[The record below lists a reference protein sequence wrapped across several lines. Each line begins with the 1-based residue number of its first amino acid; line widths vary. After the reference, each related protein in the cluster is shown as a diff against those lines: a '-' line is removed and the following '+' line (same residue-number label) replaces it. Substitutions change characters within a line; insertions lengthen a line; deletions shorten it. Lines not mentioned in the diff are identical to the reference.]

1 MAIRYSGDAEVRVI
15 WNPRTREYSASVR
28 DLMTPKLSWS
38 GHVPR
43 QGLGLGDTPKAY
55 DKAARRALETAQAHA
70 RKKRQH
76 FAVEEGP
83 RGRIVVRRVFQAPC
97 PLE

>member
-1 MAIRYSGDAEVRVI
+1 MQWDPRARRYSA
-15 WNPRTREYSASVR
+15 TVR
-28 DLMTPKLSWS
+28 DLMSPRLRWS
-38 GHVPR
+38 GDVTP
-43 QGLGLGDTPKAY
+43 LGFAGPHDSPEAY
-55 DKAARRALETAQAHA
+55 DRAARRALELAQSSA
-70 RKKRQH
+70 KKRRQH